1 MHTPAIYRKA
11 NTLWMGRDPGNT
23 PEPPPRLWHPGRPSG
38 SPRLLAQLEEGGCE
52 DSVPLGSCPWLM
64 RGDPVVRAPGHAR
77 ANELPPERSEPLE
90 PRSHPLRRPCARSLE
105 EAVFVHCKDRRDRTM
120 RASDSGQLVRAREEA
135 EVFGDIADT
144 DGIALPRDKRLGERE
159 RGRPARGAPPGEA
172 SGEGIDES
180 AGVVMAD
187 ASSSGSLVTES
198 RSVPAPL

>member
-1 MHTPAIYRKA
+1 
-11 NTLWMGRDPGNT
+11 
-23 PEPPPRLWHPGRPSG
+23 
-38 SPRLLAQLEEGGCE
+38 
-52 DSVPLGSCPWLM
+52 M
-64 RGDPVVRAPGHAR
+64 RVK
-77 ANELPPERSEPLE
+77 S
-90 PRSHPLRRPCARSLE
+90 
-105 EAVFVHCKDRRDRTM
+105 T
-120 RASDSGQLVRAREEA
+120 GQAVRAREEA

>member
-1 MHTPAIYRKA
+1 MTSTSSERTSALDGEI
-11 NTLWMGRDPGNT
+11 LV
-23 PEPPPRLWHPGRPSG
+23 
-38 SPRLLAQLEEGGCE
+38 LLAELIDFVTHDVGVDAAVVGESRCSRSRRSGG
-52 DSVPLGSCPWLM
+52 
-64 RGDPVVRAPGHAR
+64 
-77 ANELPPERSEPLE
+77 
-90 PRSHPLRRPCARSLE
+90 
-105 EAVFVHCKDRRDRTM
+105 
-120 RASDSGQLVRAREEA
+120 
-135 EVFGDIADT
+135 FGDIADT